1 MENKTFYPTCR
12 FCKQQT
18 LPTAA
23 YPTQDAADAVNKID
37 RPKNSII
44 KIDLNLSAVI
54 GSVANQQNV
63 KIEIIPQEAQNGK
76 RN

>member
-1 MENKTFYPTCR
+1 MEKEL
-12 FCKQQT
+12 K
-18 LPTAA
+18 AI
-23 YPTQDAADAVNKID
+23 ADAVNKID

-54 GSVANQQNV
+54 GSVANKQNV

>member
-1 MENKTFYPTCR
+1 MEKEL
-12 FCKQQT
+12 K
-18 LPTAA
+18 AI
-23 YPTQDAADAVNKID
+23 ADAVNKID

-44 KIDLNLSAVI
+44 KIDLDLSAVV
-54 GSVANQQNV
+54 GSIANQQKV

>member
-1 MENKTFYPTCR
+1 MEKEL
-12 FCKQQT
+12 K
-18 LPTAA
+18 AI
-23 YPTQDAADAVNKID
+23 ADAVNKID

-44 KIDLNLSAVI
+44 KIDLDLSSVV
-54 GSVANQQNV
+54 GSIANQQKV

>member
-1 MENKTFYPTCR
+1 MEKEL
-12 FCKQQT
+12 K
-18 LPTAA
+18 AI
-23 YPTQDAADAVNKID
+23 ADAVNKID

-44 KIDLNLSAVI
+44 KIDLDI
-54 GSVANQQNV
+54 GSVINTIANQTKV